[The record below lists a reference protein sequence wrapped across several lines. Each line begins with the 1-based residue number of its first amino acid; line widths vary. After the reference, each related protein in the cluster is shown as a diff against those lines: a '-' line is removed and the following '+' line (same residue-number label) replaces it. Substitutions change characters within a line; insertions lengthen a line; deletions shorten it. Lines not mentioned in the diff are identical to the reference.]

1 MQVKSIFARLMSVFI
16 DESLD
21 YLMAM
26 RPISMPPLNALKAFE
41 CTGRHMSITNAAEE
55 LNVTPAAVSH
65 QIKALESFLGVKL
78 FERKNRRLTLT
89 LAGQAC
95 MPELR
100 KGFDY
105 ITVAIERVKSSVE
118 NEPLLISAPPIF
130 GAKWLVPR
138 ISEFSVLHPEVQI
151 RLDPLQ
157 NISELEGPETD
168 LTIRFGRGRYPGLR
182 AHRLMEQ
189 SVFPICS
196 PELLEGK
203 RPLNVPKDL
212 RWQTLIHFDPN
223 FYDPDWPRWEKWLSA
238 ANVSGIDSENGPR
251 FSSPNFTIQAVLQQQ
266 GVALAVSLMADELV
280 SQGRLVRLFDVK
292 YPGTYGY
299 YCVTSDQKAKEPRVK
314 AFWDWLVAEA
324 KQNNELVD

>member
-1 MQVKSIFARLMSVFI
+1 LLDFEVKLI
-16 DESLD
+16 DKDLD
-21 YLMAM
+21 YLMSM

-41 CTGRHMSITNAAEE
+41 CSGRHMSITKAATE

-65 QIKALESFLGVKL
+65 QIKTLESFFGVKL
-78 FERKNRRLTLT
+78 FERKNRGLALTF
-89 LAGQAC
+89 AGQAC

-100 KGFDY
+100 KGFDH
-105 ITVAIERVKSSVE
+105 ISVAIGRVRSSIE
-118 NEPLLISAPPIF
+118 TEPLLISAPPIF

-168 LTIRFGRGRYPGLR
+168 VTIRFGRGRYPGLR

-189 SVFPICS
+189 SVFPVCS
-196 PELLEGK
+196 PELLRGQHSLK
-203 RPLNVPKDL
+203 VPKDL

-223 FYDPDWPRWEKWLSA
+223 FHDPDWPRWEKWLRA
-238 ANVSGIDSENGPR
+238 ANVNGIDSENGPR
-251 FSSPNFTIQAVLQQQ
+251 FSSPNFTIQAVLEQQ

-299 YCVTSDQKAKEPRVK
+299 YCVTSDQKAEEPRVK
-314 AFWDWLVAEA
+314 AFWDWLVTEAEEN
-324 KQNNELVD
+324 KSVID